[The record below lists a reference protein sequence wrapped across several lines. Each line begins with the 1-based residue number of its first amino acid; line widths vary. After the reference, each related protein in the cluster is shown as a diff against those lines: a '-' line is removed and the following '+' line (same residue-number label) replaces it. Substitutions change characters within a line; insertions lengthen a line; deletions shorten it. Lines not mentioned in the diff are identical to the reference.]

1 MLKKKRNSRLNINIL
16 YLIVEQ
22 NFSEG
27 DIEEVIKLLGDF
39 TNVIRLS
46 IPQVRNDGF
55 IPDNYLGDNRSD
67 VIKTIAEKYKD
78 NPKIKVLSYTA
89 SNIDHKTKFKYCYAQ
104 LFQTVIDKAG
114 YVFPC
119 PQVPLFDYKSLA
131 YGNIQD
137 KPLLEILDSAKRRAL
152 LSQDVD
158 AEMKC
163 RVCDRKDESVNIKLS
178 EIFLD
183 QDPSLILGHL

>member
-1 MLKKKRNSRLNINIL
+1 M
-16 YLIVEQ
+16 
-22 NFSEG
+22 
-27 DIEEVIKLLGDF
+27 
-39 TNVIRLS
+39 
-46 IPQVRNDGF
+46 
-55 IPDNYLGDNRSD
+55 
-67 VIKTIAEKYKD
+67 IKTINEKYSD
-78 NPKIKVLSYTA
+78 NPKIRVLLNTA
-89 SNIDHKTKFKYCYAQ
+89 SNTDHNTKFKYCYAQ

-131 YGNIQD
+131 YGNIQE
-137 KPLLEILDSAKRRAL
+137 KPLLEILDSAERKAL

-183 QDPSLILGHL
+183 QDPSLILSHM

>member
-78 NPKIKVLSYTA
+78 NPKIKVLSYIA

-178 EIFLD
+178 EIFLV
-183 QDPSLILGHL
+183 ILSK